1 MTALTLALVF
11 SRVLFHFLKLKHPS
25 QMSTVFRLQM
35 SAAVKNLSAFLSL
48 KKSKYHHDNLRSKKR
63 LVIDRYIDNNLALI

>member
-25 QMSTVFRLQM
+25 QMSTVFRLQT
-35 SAAVKNLSAFLSL
+35 SAAVKKTISLSIVKKRVNIIMIIYAVKKDLSL
-48 KKSKYHHDNLRSKKR
+48 
-63 LVIDRYIDNNLALI
+63 IDI

>member
-1 MTALTLALVF
+1 
-11 SRVLFHFLKLKHPS
+11 
-25 QMSTVFRLQM
+25 MSTVFRLQT
-35 SAAVKNLSAFLSL
+35 SAAVKKAISLSIVK